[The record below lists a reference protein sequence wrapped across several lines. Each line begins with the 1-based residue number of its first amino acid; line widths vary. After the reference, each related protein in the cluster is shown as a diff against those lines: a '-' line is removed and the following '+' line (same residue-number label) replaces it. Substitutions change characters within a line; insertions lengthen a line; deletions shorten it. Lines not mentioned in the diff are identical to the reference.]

1 MYEYKQSRARDK
13 LSIRDSLSGLP
24 RHAPTRQILA
34 TMRHATAILA
44 AHFCRSPLPGY
55 DITVSILT
63 LVAKITEEND
73 NGTKMLDFDY
83 VVQLNNYLYE
93 NKLNKRTL
101 SKKVH
106 YVICNNKIRI
116 P

>member
-1 MYEYKQSRARDK
+1 MSKDLHLFVRHCPFKCMYEYKQSRARDK

-63 LVAKITEEND
+63 LVAKITEEID
-73 NGTKMLDFDY
+73 NGRKNLW
-83 VVQLNNYLYE
+83 Q
-93 NKLNKRTL
+93 
-101 SKKVH
+101 
-106 YVICNNKIRI
+106 I
-116 P
+116 